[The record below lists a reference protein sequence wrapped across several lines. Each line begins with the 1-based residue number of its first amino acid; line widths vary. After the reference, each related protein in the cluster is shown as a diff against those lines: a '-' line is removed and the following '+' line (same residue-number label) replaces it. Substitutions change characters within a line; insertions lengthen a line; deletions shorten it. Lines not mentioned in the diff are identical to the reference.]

1 MMSDSFP
8 TSASTPPPFGI
19 VDPPAGQIRNSDSA
33 DVMSRIPGLP
43 KVAEAVSNIDTA
55 QVAAKVDKFKKWTI
69 GTFKN
74 SKQQLLEQMGKIEKT
89 QDPEFEAQC
98 EQLKDIHRRYGQIVV
113 ASKNFSNILAQMAE
127 AEKQLSESFY
137 QLSLKEEA
145 LKAQCTTTSE
155 TMRGVGEQASSL
167 DTCLRFFISSMETVY
182 NQTITD
188 TLHTIYS
195 TESARIEYDVDRN
208 EISSAQES
216 PNSKTLPAGA
226 TEKCQEKREK
236 YENLKKDVRIKM
248 RLLEE
253 NRISV
258 VASQLEK
265 LQTALAAYYSGNAKL
280 LEKSV
285 RDLNSIQIPQ
295 PSFIPNSNN
304 FM

>member
-145 LKAQCTTTSE
+145 LKNS
-155 TMRGVGEQASSL
+155 RGIWS
-167 DTCLRFFISSMETVY
+167 ISS
-182 NQTITD
+182 
-188 TLHTIYS
+188 
-195 TESARIEYDVDRN
+195 
-208 EISSAQES
+208 
-216 PNSKTLPAGA
+216 PKT
-226 TEKCQEKREK
+226 Q
-236 YENLKKDVRIKM
+236 KKH
-248 RLLEE
+248 
-253 NRISV
+253 
-258 VASQLEK
+258 SQLNPNHMLLK
-265 LQTALAAYYSGNAKL
+265 SFAAPF
-280 LEKSV
+280 
-285 RDLNSIQIPQ
+285 LNCTRVS
-295 PSFIPNSNN
+295 SS
-304 FM
+304 